1 MKNNRGEGYIEI
13 CIFVVIFCIILSVMI
28 SFVTTVETIRQ
39 TKRNSR
45 VVLDSFVMKNSVEIY
60 DSIKQGEDTV
70 YGLDSERYIAELCSF
85 CSLQRGTDCLIF
97 ADENGNEVYT
107 ITKPIMEFADTNR
120 MKIKISYTVQVPL
133 NFAGLQV
140 TKVNIPITVTSNL
153 NQKFEEE
160 L

>member
-1 MKNNRGEGYIEI
+1 M
-13 CIFVVIFCIILSVMI
+13 VFCIILSVMI

-97 ADENGNEVYT
+97 ADENGNEVYEMS
-107 ITKPIMEFADTNR
+107 IPQMEFADQNR
-120 MKIKISYTVQVPL
+120 MKIKISYTVKVPVS
-133 NFAGLQV
+133 FAGLEV
-140 TKVNIPITVTSNL
+140 TEVDVPVTVTSNYDK
-153 NQKFEEE
+153 KF
-160 L
+160 

>member
-13 CIFVVIFCIILSVMI
+13 CIFVTVFCIILSVMI

-85 CSLQRGTDCLIF
+85 CSLQRGIDCLIF
-97 ADENGNEVYT
+97 EDENGNEVYA
-107 ITKPIMEFADTNR
+107 ITKPIMEFADRNR
-120 MKIKISYTVQVPL
+120 MKIQISYTVQVPL